1 MGFKSTLS
9 GDITPFKVGG
19 LIFPSKYLY
28 EDLKGIDTG
37 AKIILSDL
45 NDEKDL
51 QDFFNKIRPIKVIET
66 YPEAR
71 EEMDGLFPNI
81 TGFLCYEFYGTSNF
95 REKCYKFADKF
106 FSKFEYIEL

>member
-1 MGFKSTLS
+1 MGFKSTLT

-19 LIFPSKYLY
+19 LIFTSKYRY
-28 EDLKGIDTG
+28 EDMKGIDTG
-37 AKIILSDL
+37 AKIIISDF

-81 TGFLCYEFYGTSNF
+81 TGFLCYEFYGTSNYL
-95 REKCYKFADKF
+95 EKCYKFAVKF
-106 FSKFEYIEL
+106 FSKFKYIEL

>member
-1 MGFKSTLS
+1 MGFKSTLT

-19 LIFPSKYLY
+19 LIFPSKYRY
-28 EDLKGIDTG
+28 EDMKGIDTG

-51 QDFFNKIRPIKVIET
+51 QDFFNKIRVIKVIET

-81 TGFLCYEFYGTSNF
+81 TGFL
-95 REKCYKFADKF
+95 
-106 FSKFEYIEL
+106 L

>member
-1 MGFKSTLS
+1 MGFKSTLP

-19 LIFPSKYLY
+19 LIFPSKYCY
-28 EDLKGIDTG
+28 EDLKRIDVD

-51 QDFFNKIRPIKVIET
+51 QDFFNKIGPIKVIET
-66 YPEAR
+66 YPEAI

-106 FSKFEYIEL
+106 FSKFKIY

>member
-1 MGFKSTLS
+1 MRINSTLP
-9 GDITPFKVGG
+9 GDITPYKVGG
-19 LIFPSKYLY
+19 LIFPSKSRY
-28 EDLKGIDTG
+28 EDLKGIDSG
-37 AKIILSDL
+37 CKNIISDF

-51 QDFFNKIRPIKVIET
+51 QDFFNKISPIKVIET

-81 TGFLCYEFYGTSNF
+81 TGLLCYEIYGTSNL

-106 FSKFEYIEL
+106 FSKFEYIDP

>member
-1 MGFKSTLS
+1 MGFKSTLP

-28 EDLKGIDTG
+28 EDLKRIDVD
-37 AKIILSDL
+37 AKNILSDL

-51 QDFFNKIRPIKVIET
+51 QDFFNKISLIKVIET
-66 YPEAR
+66 YPEAI

-106 FSKFEYIEL
+106 FSKFEYVEI

>member
-19 LIFPSKYLY
+19 LIFPSKYRY
-28 EDLKGIDTG
+28 EDLKGIDSG
-37 AKIILSDL
+37 VEIILSDF
-45 NDEKDL
+45 NEEKYF
-51 QDFFNKIRPIKVIET
+51 QDFFNKISSIKVIET

-81 TGFLCYEFYGTSNF
+81 TKFLCYEFHGTSNYLQ
-95 REKCYKFADKF
+95 KCYKFADKF

>member
-1 MGFKSTLS
+1 MGFKSTLP

-19 LIFPSKYLY
+19 LIFPSKYCY

-71 EEMDGLFPNI
+71 EEIDGLFPNI
-81 TGFLCYEFYGTSNF
+81 TGFLCYEIYGTSNI

-106 FSKFEYIEL
+106 FSKLKYIEI